1 MKKFKWGILTAGKMS
16 AKFVKA
22 LKLLDNAEL
31 YAVGARDASKA
42 KLFAGEYGFK
52 KYYGSYEDLA
62 EDPEVDIIYIA
73 SPHSYHFEHT
83 MLCLRNRKAVLCEK
97 AFSLNCREVQSMID
111 ESRKQRVFLM
121 EALWPPFQPIYK
133 KTREILHSGEAG
145 TLIHLDARFGFQPPF
160 DPADRKYNLAL
171 GGGSLLDIG
180 IYPVIDSLYF
190 MGVPDEVSAKALF
203 TETGSEHS
211 ICITLGYKE
220 GRMAT
225 LYSSFRTAAGIATTL
240 YCEKGNL
247 LFSRGR
253 DMSQRLSVSIN
264 GRDNREYSL
273 LPDGMGYQFEAA
285 EVMKCIE
292 EGRIESEVVPH
303 SFSIDLMNILDRI
316 RKSAD
321 IVFPGRD

>member
-1 MKKFKWGILTAGKMS
+1 MKKYKWGILTAGKMS

-22 LKLLDNAEL
+22 LKLLENAEL
-31 YAVGARDASKA
+31 YAVGARDQERADR
-42 KLFAGEYGFK
+42 FATEFGFRK
-52 KYYGSYEDLA
+52 SYSSYEELA
-62 EDPEVDIIYIA
+62 SDPEVDIIYIA
-73 SPHSYHFEHT
+73 SPHSHHFEHT
-83 MLCLRNRKAVLCEK
+83 MLCLRNSKAVLCEK
-97 AFSLNCREVQSMID
+97 AFSLNSREVQSMID
-111 ESRKQRVFLM
+111 ESRKRRVFLM

-133 KTREILHSGEAG
+133 KTREVLHSGEAG
-145 TLIHLDARFGFQPPF
+145 KLIHLDARFGFQPPF
-160 DPADRKYNLAL
+160 DPVDRKYNLAL

-180 IYPVIDSLYF
+180 IYPVIDALYF
-190 MGVPDEVSAKALF
+190 MGVPDEVSAKASF

-211 ICITLGYKE
+211 ICITLCYKD

-225 LYSSFRTAAGIATTL
+225 LYSSFRTVAGIGTTL

-264 GRDNREYSL
+264 GQENREYSL
-273 LPDGMGYQFEAA
+273 LPEGMGYQFEAT

-303 SFSIDLMNILDRI
+303 AFSLDLMKTLDNI
-316 RKSAD
+316 RKSAG
-321 IVFPGRD
+321 IIFPGRD